1 MDRINKSTDRP
12 IRPAV
17 FHTNR
22 PLRNPPG
29 SKQLDEI
36 QQVEKGQ
43 HWPLSSFSDE
53 QLATESTNARPPD
66 PIYLVARH
74 HNMLPPIVIT
84 ESLLKYFPIF
94 HSKKMKI

>member
-22 PLRNPPG
+22 RLQNPPG

-36 QQVEKGQ
+36 QEVDKGQ
-43 HWPLSSFSDE
+43 HQPPSPFCHE
-53 QLATESTNARPPD
+53 QLAVESTNAHPLD
-66 PIYLVARH
+66 PI
-74 HNMLPPIVIT
+74 
-84 ESLLKYFPIF
+84 
-94 HSKKMKI
+94 